1 MRLFVGLELPAGVRA
16 ALAAWGDAVA
26 APVMRR
32 TAADNLHVTLA
43 FLGTRAAADVEAVA
57 GVLEAV
63 ARPVGTLEVDA
74 PLWLPR
80 KRPGVLTVALR
91 ARPELAE
98 LHADLLA
105 GLVGAIGFEPERRPL
120 RPHVTVARAPRGEHL
135 YATEL
140 PPPPHRTF
148 APEALVLYH
157 SHTEAG
163 GARYEALARVAVG

>member
-32 TAADNLHVTLA
+32 TPADNLHVTLA
-43 FLGTRAAADVEAVA
+43 FLGTRAAADVTAVTA
-57 GVLEAV
+57 VLEAV
-63 ARPVGTLEVDA
+63 ARPLGVLEVDA

-91 ARPELAE
+91 AGPELAE

-105 GLVGAIGFEPERRPL
+105 GLTEAIGFEPERRPL

-157 SHTEAG
+157 SHTGAS
-163 GARYEALARVAVG
+163 GARYEALARVAAA